1 MLPLV
6 WSFLSPLLGPVS
18 TLPHPPHW
26 ASVWGMHR
34 AGFRMNILMYASA
47 INALYSGETE
57 ESVRGESWGFS
68 FLFDHTKC
76 FLSPCAWAMIGR
88 HAERISVLWC
98 GSAWLGIPHPCS
110 QRVEEQKESLLYA
123 HMNAMSLFMEKR
135 LCLEALWILNVV
147 WGPLYHIF

>member
-1 MLPLV
+1 
-6 WSFLSPLLGPVS
+6 
-18 TLPHPPHW
+18 
-26 ASVWGMHR
+26 MHR

-135 LCLEALWILNVV
+135 LCLEAL
-147 WGPLYHIF
+147 